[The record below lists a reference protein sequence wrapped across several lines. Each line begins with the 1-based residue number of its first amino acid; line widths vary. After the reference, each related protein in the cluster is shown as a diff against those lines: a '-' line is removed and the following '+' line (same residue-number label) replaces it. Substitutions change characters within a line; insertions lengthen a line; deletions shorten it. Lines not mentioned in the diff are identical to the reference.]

1 MKNTIKEEIVRILGV
16 DKNLVTVTNS
26 KNLSYGDFSVPCFPF
41 AKQLHK
47 NPTTIAEE
55 LSQQINSDIIDH
67 TECINGYFNIFIKK
81 NNYYTKLQSAITD
94 DTYGSMHIDGSALIE
109 HTSINPN
116 ASPHIGRA
124 RNAFIGNA
132 LTNLLKFCGY
142 KTEVHYFLNNIGKQI
157 AMLAIMSKG
166 QENLKFEDF
175 LNLYI
180 SAQARAEKDEAF
192 VKDSFA
198 LLKAVESGD
207 SDAKALFDKVVN
219 VCMEGQLQIFKDL
232 GITYDKFDIESDF
245 VLSGKTKNVLQNLQG
260 TGKCFL
266 DEENRW
272 VLNLSEEVPEAPYL
286 PLTRGDGSSLYA
298 LRDIA
303 YTKWKSEQICDKN
316 IVVLGQDQ
324 KTYYKQIKTALSLIG
339 CTNIPEL
346 VCYQFV
352 TLIDGKMST
361 RAGKVVLLEDLKKE
375 ALSKTMESS
384 TNCHTPEQIKKIA
397 YATVLYSILKSS
409 PEKEVTFDWESAL
422 SMDGNSALYIM
433 YNYARIQSIKKK
445 TQLPAISNVNW
456 DYLSS
461 DEEMEL
467 IKLIEQYP
475 EVIKKAHDDLNVFG
489 IAQYVYAL
497 SKTFSKYYSHCK
509 ILDINNLDST
519 VAKTYLITAV
529 GNLIK
534 SGMKILGID
543 VVDKI

>member
-1 MKNTIKEEIVRILGV
+1 M
-16 DKNLVTVTNS
+16 
-26 KNLSYGDFSVPCFPF
+26 
-41 AKQLHK
+41 
-47 NPTTIAEE
+47 
-55 LSQQINSDIIDH
+55 
-67 TECINGYFNIFIKK
+67 
-81 NNYYTKLQSAITD
+81 
-94 DTYGSMHIDGSALIE
+94 
-109 HTSINPN
+109 
-116 ASPHIGRA
+116 
-124 RNAFIGNA
+124 
-132 LTNLLKFCGY
+132 
-142 KTEVHYFLNNIGKQI
+142 
-157 AMLAIMSKG
+157 
-166 QENLKFEDF
+166 KFEDF
-175 LNLYI
+175 LTLYI

-207 SDAKALFDKVVN
+207 SDAKASFDKVVN
-219 VCMEGQLQIFKDL
+219 ICMEGQLQIFKDL

-245 VLSGKTKNVLQNLQG
+245 VLSGKTKNVLQNLQE

-324 KTYYKQIKTALSLIG
+324 KNYYKQIKTALSFIG
-339 CTNIPEL
+339 CKNIPEL

-361 RAGKVVLLEDLKKE
+361 RAGKVVLLEDFKKE
-375 ALSKTMESS
+375 ALAKTIESS

-445 TQLPAISNVNW
+445 TQLPAISDVNW